1 MEIRRIC
8 IVGGTGFV
16 GRHLA
21 NELTRRQYRIRVL
34 TRRRERHRELIVLPT
49 LELVQAN
56 VHSVADLSAHFKG
69 CDAVINL
76 AGILNAWAR
85 PGADFESVHVALPR
99 KVVEACLNNGISR
112 LLHMS
117 ALNAGADAPSAYLRT
132 KAEGERIVHEAA
144 AAGLQVTSFQPSII
158 FGPDDDF
165 FNRFAT
171 LLKLSPFVFPLAC
184 PDAEFAPVYVGDVTE
199 AFSKALTDKGTFGKR
214 YELCGPDR
222 MTLRELVEYTAR
234 HAGLRRKVIGLND
247 RLSRLQARV
256 LELAPG
262 KPFST
267 DNYLSLQVPSVC
279 KSNGCAALGI
289 TPRGL
294 DTAVPKYLA
303 HRDRST
309 LYGRLRS
316 RAGRII
322 G

>member
-1 MEIRRIC
+1 MEIRKIC

-21 NELTRRQYRIRVL
+21 NELTGRRFRTRVL
-34 TRRRERHRELIVLPT
+34 TRRRERHRELLVLPT

-56 VHSVADLSAHFKG
+56 VHSLADLSTQFKG

-76 AGILNAWAR
+76 AGILNAWPR
-85 PGADFESVHVALPR
+85 PGADFEAVHAALPR
-99 KVVEACLNNGISR
+99 KIVEACLNNGISR

-117 ALNAGADAPSAYLRT
+117 ALNAAADAPSVYLRT

-144 AAGLQVTSFQPSII
+144 HSGLHVTSFQPSVI

-171 LLKLSPFVFPLAC
+171 LLKMSPFVFPLAC
-184 PDAEFAPVYVGDVTE
+184 PDTEFAPVYVEDVAH
-199 AFSKALTDKGTFGKR
+199 AFAKSLTDKSTFGKR

-222 MTLRELVEYTAR
+222 MTLRELVEYTAH
-234 HAGLRRKVIGLND
+234 HAGLRRKIIGLND

-267 DNYLSLQVPSVC
+267 DNYLSMQVPSVC
-279 KSNGCAALGI
+279 KSNGFAALGI

-303 HRDRST
+303 HRDRGT
-309 LYGRLRS
+309 LYRRLRS
-316 RAGRII
+316 RAGRVT